1 MLPLLLSAWLSLVAQ
16 NTSILQGTV
25 ITAGTS
31 EPVSGVEISLFT
43 TSDTRTRIRTTSDTQ
58 GIFVFEN
65 LSAGKYVVQANR
77 EGFFN
82 SPQGNP
88 LPSPVANVTI
98 DSATSHRI
106 LITLIAGTVISGTI
120 TDVESRPIAGVQM
133 SAMKLRYEDG
143 RPVFAAGTPAVAT
156 NSRGEYR
163 IPWLPPGEYYLRAEY
178 SDPQQQF
185 ARRTYYPGT
194 TDSLT
199 AVPLMIRG
207 GESWMGTNF
216 TIPRVRTIQLSGQVG
231 TEGALPASGTVRTFY
246 LMPQDGRPQEAY
258 PFELTN
264 LLRSPPGEGTSN
276 FILEARGVP
285 PGSYELAPFFIDPKA
300 TYHTGRTRV
309 EISEGDVENIA
320 AIINPNVDV
329 TGKILFEG
337 PWPAG
342 NLPGIQLQLRARD
355 ATIPLMSRSNT
366 AAIAADKS
374 FVIHGVPAGRYFVH
388 LARSSRANTASWYV
402 SGLRQGTVDIRND
415 GIVDIRAA
423 TLPLEITISAG
434 AGTVRGVVDA
444 PGGVVPPRADVVLV
458 PHFSLRAN
466 PLFYDRTGIDDM
478 GHFTFEGIA
487 PGEYKVFAFEQLQD
501 SAEQNALFIARYET
515 LGQSVTVRSGSTTET
530 RARLLR

>member
-1 MLPLLLSAWLSLVAQ
+1 MLPLLLSVWLFLVAQ
-16 NTSILQGTV
+16 NTSTLQGTV

-31 EPVSGVEISLFT
+31 DPVGGVEISLST
-43 TSDTRTRIRTTSDTQ
+43 TSDPRTRIRTTSDTQ
-58 GIFVFEN
+58 GSFVFEN
-65 LSAGKYVVQANR
+65 LPAGKYVVQANR

-88 LPSPVANVTI
+88 LPSIVANVTV
-98 DSATSHRI
+98 DTATSHRI
-106 LITLIAGTVISGTI
+106 LITLIAGAVISGTI
-120 TDVESRPIAGVQM
+120 TDVESRPMAGVQM
-133 SAMKLRYEDG
+133 SAMKLQYEDG
-143 RPVFAAGTPAVAT
+143 RPVFAVGTPVVVT
-156 NSRGEYR
+156 NNRGEYR
-163 IPWLPPGEYYLRAEY
+163 IPWLPPGEYYVRAEY

-207 GESWMGTNF
+207 GESQTGTSF
-216 TIPRVRTIQLSGQVG
+216 TISRVRTIRLSGQVA
-231 TEGALPASGTVRTFY
+231 TEATLPASGTFRTFY

-264 LLRSPPGEGTSN
+264 LLPSPPGEVTSN
-276 FILEARGVP
+276 FILETRGIP

-309 EISEGDVENIA
+309 EIGEDDVENIT
-320 AIINPNVDV
+320 AIIDPNVDV
-329 TGKILFEG
+329 TGKIVFE
-337 PWPAG
+337 PAG
-342 NLPGIQLQLRARD
+342 NLAGIQIQLRARD

-374 FVIHGVPAGRYFVH
+374 FVIRGVPAGRYFVY
-388 LARSSRANTASWYV
+388 LAVSSRANTAPWYV
-402 SGLRQGTVDIRND
+402 SDMRQGAADIRND
-415 GIVDIRAA
+415 GIVEIRAA
-423 TLPLEITISAG
+423 TLPLEITIRAG
-434 AGTVRGVVDA
+434 AGNVRGVVDA
-444 PGGVVPPRADVVLV
+444 PGGVVPARADVVLV
-458 PHFSLRAN
+458 PNFSLRAN
-466 PLFYDRTGIDDM
+466 PLFYGRTGIDDM
-478 GHFTFEGIA
+478 GRFSFEGIA

-515 LGQSVTVRSGSTTET
+515 LGQPVTVRSESTTET